1 MKASAHVR
9 SHQQI
14 SHLARAVSGTDRVF
28 CWPLVKARRLI
39 LLLTVYVTL
48 DLSSPFIPGAF
59 NFNPD
64 ESVDGVHRQRDPR
77 TPRPV
82 IAGAPRVL
90 PVTLPTSAT
99 LSAHAV
105 AGGRRESNSVNEWL
119 VDVRRA
125 HAPVPEVSAL
135 SEDH

>member
-1 MKASAHVR
+1 
-9 SHQQI
+9 
-14 SHLARAVSGTDRVF
+14 
-28 CWPLVKARRLI
+28 VKARRLI
-39 LLLTVYVTL
+39 LLLTVYVSL

-77 TPRPV
+77 TPRPL
-82 IAGAPRVL
+82 ISAAPRVL
-90 PVTLPTSAT
+90 PDPSPPSVTLSTSAIT
-99 LSAHAV
+99 RIRYA
-105 AGGRRESNSVNEWL
+105 SNAVNEWL